1 MGTRYKGTAEEIKAL
16 NAFIKFTRAYDSI
29 KSRLDDLNIAG
40 DLSDTQFGV
49 LETLYHLG
57 ALHQNE
63 LGDKLLISKSNVVAV
78 IDKLEKQGF
87 VKRQRST
94 EDRRYIFIHLT
105 DTGKEKIE
113 ELLPYHI
120 SSIVGQMNCLTAEE
134 QDEFGRLCRKLGLGI
149 SD

>member
-1 MGTRYKGTAEEIKAL
+1 M
-16 NAFIKFTRAYDSI
+16 
-29 KSRLDDLNIAG
+29 NIAG

-78 IDKLEKQGF
+78 IDKLEQQGF

-105 DTGKEKIE
+105 ESGKETIE
-113 ELLPYHI
+113 ELLPYHM
-120 SSIVGQMNCLTAEE
+120 SSIAEQMTCLTPEE